1 MDIFNNDRL
10 AGLDNADKTWSF
22 SQKGEDMRFEL
33 RSGETFISRGD
44 ASYRSEVSSNT
55 LMDFNTGYHVSYDFM
70 IEPGEANTAKWVNLV
85 QLHGTP
91 DAGDYG
97 TLAPVLA
104 MQLQGERIRFVTR
117 SDANAITTGRT
128 YDRVQ
133 YTDDTDIV
141 RGKYYH
147 IDMDLKL
154 SPTGSGYLT
163 VKIDG
168 ETVVNYTGAIGYNDA
183 LGPYWKAGIYREDA
197 PETMSTHIRDFH
209 VNGGTLAASSP
220 DQDPFLPWS
229 TVTVPNTDAAS
240 ALASGTVTRLSDS
253 ADSKTFSGSSQK
265 ASAGG
270 GDDYVNG
277 GGGADT
283 IDGGAGNDTLVGGS
297 GNGLLSGGAGDDS
310 LSEGSGNDVLV
321 GGAGADTLYAG
332 SGNDI
337 FVFNNAS
344 EGGDVIR
351 DFRPGEDVIALSKTG
366 FGVTDETKVVLVAGM
381 GDTET
386 GKPALHF
393 NDADSKLYWDPTGG
407 DTSDAK
413 LLATLSGTTSF
424 NHSSIAWIQD
434 TATPPVSDAP
444 APVLP
449 SWSTLALPNTD
460 VASALASGTVIQL
473 TDGANSV
480 TFNGSS
486 QKVSAGAG
494 DDYVNGGSGYDT
506 IDGGA
511 GNDTLIGGSGN
522 ALLAG
527 GEGDDSLSDGS
538 GNDVLVGGA
547 GADTLYAGSGN
558 DIFVFNNASEG
569 GDVIRDFRPGED
581 VIALSKA
588 GFGVTDENQVALV
601 ASMGD
606 TAVGKPALHFNDA
619 DGKLYWDPTGGDT
632 SDAKLL
638 ATLNGVTDLHEVS
651 IAWIQD
657 TPAAPPLSDIAPAP
671 EQPAQPV
678 LPTWSTASL
687 PVLDSATAVA
697 GGVTILGA
705 STTRLGD
712 AGGRYD
718 SGSGADSVLGG
729 AGADTIN
736 GATGADTLDGGAG
749 DDFLIGGTNNDVL
762 TGGAGNDVLVGD
774 IGGDTLTGGAG
785 SDIFV
790 WNTPALDGDHITDF
804 THGEDLIAFSKVGFG
819 VADPAD
825 VVFVQGTDATEAGKP
840 ALHYVESTGKVY
852 WDATGGDF
860 GDAKSLMTLDQH
872 PTLTANDFAWF

>member
-10 AGLDNADKTWSF
+10 SGLDNADRTWSF

-33 RSGETFISRGD
+33 RSGETFTSKSQT
-44 ASYRSEVSSNT
+44 SYRSEVSSNT
-55 LMDFNTGYHVSYDFM
+55 LMNFNTGYHVSYDFM
-70 IEPGEANTAKWVNLV
+70 VEQGAANTAKWMNLV

-91 DAGDYG
+91 DAGDYS

-117 SDANAITTGRT
+117 SDANAVTTDRA

-141 RGKYYH
+141 RGKWYH

-154 SPTGSGYLT
+154 NPTGNGYLT

-168 ETVVNYTGAIGYNDA
+168 ETVVKYTGAIGYNDA

-197 PETMSTHIRDFH
+197 PETVAMHLKDFH
-209 VNGGTLAASSP
+209 VNGGSLAASSP
-220 DQDPFLPWS
+220 DQAAFVPWS
-229 TVTVPNTDAAS
+229 TRTLPNTDATFSLSSSTA
-240 ALASGTVTRLSDS
+240 TRLTDS
-253 ADSKTFSGSSQK
+253 AETKTFNGSAQK
-265 ASAGG
+265 ISAGG
-270 GDDYVNG
+270 GSDYING
-277 GGGADT
+277 GGGGDT

-297 GNGLLSGGAGDDS
+297 GNGLLSGGAGNDS

-344 EGGDVIR
+344 EGGDLIR
-351 DFRPGEDVIALSKTG
+351 DFRPAEDVIALSKAG
-366 FGVTDETKVVLVAGM
+366 FGVTDETKVALVAGM
-381 GDTET
+381 GATEV
-386 GKPALHF
+386 GKAALHF
-393 NDADSKLYWDPTGG
+393 NDNTAKLYWDPTGG

-434 TATPPVSDAP
+434 APEAALSDAIAARLTSP
-444 APVLP
+444 E
-449 SWSTLALPNTD
+449 WSTKGLA
-460 VASALASGTVIQL
+460 
-473 TDGANSV
+473 
-480 TFNGSS
+480 
-486 QKVSAGAG
+486 
-494 DDYVNGGSGYDT
+494 
-506 IDGGA
+506 
-511 GNDTLIGGSGN
+511 
-522 ALLAG
+522 
-527 GEGDDSLSDGS
+527 
-538 GNDVLVGGA
+538 
-547 GADTLYAGSGN
+547 
-558 DIFVFNNASEG
+558 
-569 GDVIRDFRPGED
+569 
-581 VIALSKA
+581 
-588 GFGVTDENQVALV
+588 
-601 ASMGD
+601 
-606 TAVGKPALHFNDA
+606 
-619 DGKLYWDPTGGDT
+619 
-632 SDAKLL
+632 
-638 ATLNGVTDLHEVS
+638 
-651 IAWIQD
+651 
-657 TPAAPPLSDIAPAP
+657 
-671 EQPAQPV
+671 
-678 LPTWSTASL
+678 
-687 PVLDSATAVA
+687 VLDSATAMSGA
-697 GGVTILGA
+697 TTSLGGSA
-705 STTRLGD
+705 TRLGD

-736 GATGADTLDGGAG
+736 GATGADTINGGG
-749 DDFLIGGTNNDVL
+749 GNDFLIGGTNNDAL

-785 SDIFV
+785 SDTFV

-804 THGEDLIAFSKVGFG
+804 THGEDLIAFSKAGFG

-825 VVFVQGTDATEAGKP
+825 ALFVMGAGATEAGRP
-840 ALHYVESTGKVY
+840 AIHYVESTGKVY